1 MKKRIWRLLSFTS
14 FTSSSTRKAQQ
25 KRKKKKRREKSET
38 TKRNKFLFFFMCRK
52 FRVLL
57 YGLLFSP
64 ILFTCVWRLL
74 IRIPSLYNV
83 LRPQRVRDTFLF
95 TQDLI
100 LGELTGYCTSKHII
114 IIVLL
119 FRPKHFTHEKKKTTH
134 TYRRR
139 LNSRLNSRLRRPH
152 SMIKYT

>member
-1 MKKRIWRLLSFTS
+1 
-14 FTSSSTRKAQQ
+14 
-25 KRKKKKRREKSET
+25 
-38 TKRNKFLFFFMCRK
+38 MC
-52 FRVLL
+52 
-57 YGLLFSP
+57 S
-64 ILFTCVWRLL
+64 
-74 IRIPSLYNV
+74 V
-83 LRPQRVRDTFLF
+83 LRPQRVRDDTFLF

-139 LNSRLNSRLRRPH
+139 LNSRLRRPH